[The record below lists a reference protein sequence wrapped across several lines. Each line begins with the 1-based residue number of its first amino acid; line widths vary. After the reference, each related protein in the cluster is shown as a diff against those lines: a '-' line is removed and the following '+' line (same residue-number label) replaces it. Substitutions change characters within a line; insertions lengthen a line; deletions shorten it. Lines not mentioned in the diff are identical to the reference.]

1 MTADRAS
8 RICAEVVPGATWHV
22 EHTMGA
28 GLDASFALRAT
39 FHDAR
44 TACIFTDRMSGSPL
58 SHLHECAEV
67 SHLAIEL
74 AECWVDGK
82 VRA

>member
-8 RICAEVVPGATWHV
+8 RICASVVPGATWHV
-22 EHTMGA
+22 EMIAGA
-28 GLDASFALRAT
+28 GLYATFALRAT
-39 FHDAR
+39 FPDAR
-44 TACIFTDRMSGSPL
+44 TACIFTDRMSGSHL
-58 SHLHECAEV
+58 SYLHECAEV
-67 SHLAIEL
+67 SRLATEL